1 MQSFF
6 RANSNN
12 NQQSMQ
18 SEMPMREPVY
28 EQNMPDSQAN
38 MTDRS
43 DMWQNSNAPMQ
54 PMQQQMQTNMQA
66 EMQEERRISNTQQPT
81 RPANHGFVAPSGND
95 NYFEN
100 SVAYQG
106 AMQQILSENTG
117 ELVSV
122 DFLIGTQETVTRRG
136 ILYAV
141 GVSYIVLYNPEN
153 DTYIVCDL
161 FAIKFVTFY
170 NSTQN

>member
-6 RANSNN
+6 RANPNN
-12 NQQSMQ
+12 NQQPMQ
-18 SEMPMREPVY
+18 GEMPMREPVY
-28 EQNMPDSQAN
+28 EQNMMQQRANPDMA
-38 MTDRS
+38 DRAEMRQREES
-43 DMWQNSNAPMQ
+43 AREQTEMPMQ
-54 PMQQQMQTNMQA
+54 RNNPQT
-66 EMQEERRISNTQQPT
+66 ST
-81 RPANHGFVAPSGND
+81 RPVNHGFVAPSGND

-106 AMQQILSENTG
+106 AMQQILAENTG
-117 ELVSV
+117 EYVSV
-122 DFLIGTQETVTRRG
+122 EFLIGTQETVERRG

-141 GVSYIVLYNPEN
+141 GVSYIVLYNPED

-170 NSTQN
+170 NSTER